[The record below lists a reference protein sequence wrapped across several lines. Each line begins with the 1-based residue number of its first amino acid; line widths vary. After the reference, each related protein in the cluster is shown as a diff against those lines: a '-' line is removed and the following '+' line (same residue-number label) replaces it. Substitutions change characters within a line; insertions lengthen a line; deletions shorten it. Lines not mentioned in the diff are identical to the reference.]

1 MATVTMRVLK
11 QKETRDLSS
20 GIYNMLKTAK
30 SSATKVTDLLNK
42 VKAGDQLEANLSTM
56 FQNMRGTKQFWF
68 KRRGELKCMLHE
80 HGPVILFLTFSCA
93 EYESPDISEYLLGGG
108 GRRWW

>member
-1 MATVTMRVLK
+1 MKGLK

-30 SSATKVTDLLNK
+30 SSAIKVTDLLNK
-42 VKAGDQLEANLSTM
+42 VKAGDDQLEANLSTM

-68 KRRGELKCMLHE
+68 KRRGELKCMLRQ
-80 HGPVILFLTFSCA
+80 HGPVSLFLTFSCA
-93 EYESPDISEYLLGGG
+93 EYESPDISEYLK
-108 GRRWW
+108 R